1 MNNFINKIVFFSLS
15 FQVPFQSMRTHIIKK
30 NSHPIYDELFEFPN
44 VRQINNKLC
53 LLFTILT
60 YDTFT
65 RDEILGQV
73 EFPIILPDGITP
85 NALESTETT
94 FTREITSRHKQ
105 VKQMKIFLLI
115 LSKKKYEHL
124 LLIFLF
130 SYVINNLAKC
140 LSHYVINQ

>member
-1 MNNFINKIVFFSLS
+1 
-15 FQVPFQSMRTHIIKK
+15 MRTHIVKK

-44 VRQINNKLC
+44 IRQINNNNKLS

-73 EFPIILPDGITP
+73 EFPIILPDGITT

-94 FTREITSRHKQ
+94 FTRDITPRHKQ
-105 VKQMKIFLLI
+105 VKKIKIFYLI
-115 LSKKKYEHL
+115 LSQKYMN
-124 LLIFLF
+124 I
-130 SYVINNLAKC
+130 
-140 LSHYVINQ
+140 